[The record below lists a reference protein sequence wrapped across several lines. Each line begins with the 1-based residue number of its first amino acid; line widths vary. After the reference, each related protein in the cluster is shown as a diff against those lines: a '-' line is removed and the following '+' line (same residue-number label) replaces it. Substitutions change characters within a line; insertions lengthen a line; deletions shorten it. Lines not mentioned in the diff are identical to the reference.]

1 MMSHMLHCRARRQTI
16 EKSRLSTDDEPA
28 GLFVTL
34 PRRFDS
40 SDSSTPSSPTSAMIA
55 SPLSPAVR
63 FFSGS
68 SSSPFACATSGYGPA
83 LGHHLGETTATSFFE
98 SASNVLSKQ

>member
-63 FFSGS
+63 FFK
-68 SSSPFACATSGYGPA
+68 
-83 LGHHLGETTATSFFE
+83 TTATSFFE